1 MELTYCPCFNSKNQQ
16 LMMLNDGKRGIDE
29 EDYELVEYKKG
40 KGIKRKSERKP
51 KGSAKLEV
59 GQCYKF
65 QSMNFPEHYIHNRK
79 GQVWMDKGDFSSANF
94 KQTTTWRVT
103 EGNWNSN
110 GGISISSIE
119 LDD

>member
-1 MELTYCPCFNSKNQQ
+1 
-16 LMMLNDGKRGIDE
+16 MMLNDGKRGIDE

-65 QSMNFPEHYIHNRK
+65 
-79 GQVWMDKGDFSSANF
+79 
-94 KQTTTWRVT
+94 
-103 EGNWNSN
+103 
-110 GGISISSIE
+110 
-119 LDD
+119 